1 MFVKI
6 CGITNEEDALLAV
19 ALGADC
25 LGFNFVP
32 GSVRRITPNTAQAI
46 VRRLPHGT
54 VSVGIFKNESPEKI
68 VSTVTQCGLS
78 GAQLHGREPVSEVR
92 WIRKRL
98 PFVIQAYSADD
109 PQLPSASNS
118 PADILL
124 LDASTPGSGNV
135 FDWRLATN
143 APSGVRLMI
152 AGGLNPENVSQ
163 AIEQLSPYG
172 VDVATGVES
181 SPGKKDAKKMQ
192 KFISLAKDLSKA
204 SKDEYS
210 IAGQERVSSDSYDDG
225 SNISRSERLRSTERG
240 ISSIHQAESEAY
252 QYHPL
257 KKNEIFTSAI
267 YDWADDG
274 E

>member
-32 GSVRRITPNTAQAI
+32 GSPRKISAHDAEAI

-54 VSVGIFKNESPEKI
+54 VTVGVFKNESPETI
-68 VSTVTQCGLS
+68 VSTITQCGLS

-98 PFVIQAYSADD
+98 PFVIQAFSADD
-109 PQLPSASNS
+109 PHLSSAGNS

-124 LDASTPGSGNV
+124 LDAATPGAGHV
-135 FDWRLATN
+135 FDWRLASN
-143 APSGVRLMI
+143 APAGVRLMI
-152 AGGLNPENVSQ
+152 AGGLNPDNV
-163 AIEQLSPYG
+163 ADAVTQLKPYG
-172 VDVATGVES
+172 VDVATGVEA

-192 KFISLAKDLSKA
+192 KFIALAKSTAGEGENQK
-204 SKDEYS
+204 SEKKDEH
-210 IAGQERVSSDSYDDG
+210 E
-225 SNISRSERLRSTERG
+225 TERSF
-240 ISSIHQAESEAY
+240 SSQR
-252 QYHPL
+252 
-257 KKNEIFTSAI
+257 TSGNVRSSTSGVRTPRGTI

-274 E
+274 Q

>member
-32 GSVRRITPNTAQAI
+32 GSVRRITPNAAQAI

-54 VSVGIFKNESPEKI
+54 VTVGVFKNESPEKI
-68 VSTVTQCGLS
+68 VSTVTQSGLS

-109 PQLPSASNS
+109 PQLASASNS

-124 LDASTPGSGNV
+124 LDAATPGSGNV
-135 FDWRLATN
+135 FDWRLASN
-143 APSGVRLMI
+143 APTGVRLMI
-152 AGGLNPENVSQ
+152 AGGLNPDNITQ
-163 AIEQLSPYG
+163 AIEQLNPYG

-181 SPGKKDAKKMQ
+181 SAGKKDAKKMQ
-192 KFISLAKDLSKA
+192 KFISLAKAESITEKENIQESNEMNDLEDRS
-204 SKDEYS
+204 SSPRNERSRDE
-210 IAGQERVSSDSYDDG
+210 ARW
-225 SNISRSERLRSTERG
+225 RR
-240 ISSIHQAESEAY
+240 AESEAK
-252 QYHPL
+252 PIDPF
-257 KKNEIFTSAI
+257 KKKEIFTSAI

>member
-32 GSVRRITPNTAQAI
+32 GSVRRITPNAAQTI
-46 VRRLPHGT
+46 IKRLPHGT
-54 VSVGIFKNESPEKI
+54 ITVGIFKNESPEKI

-109 PQLPSASNS
+109 PQLASASNS
-118 PADILL
+118 PADIIL
-124 LDASTPGSGNV
+124 LDAKTPGSGNV
-135 FDWRLATN
+135 FDWRLASN
-143 APSGVRLMI
+143 SPSGSRLMV
-152 AGGLNPENVSQ
+152 AGGLNPDNVAE
-163 AIEQLSPYG
+163 AIKQLNPYG

-181 SPGKKDAKKMQ
+181 APGKKDAKKMQ
-192 KFISLAKDLSKA
+192 RFITLAKNEMSTN
-204 SKDEYS
+204 
-210 IAGQERVSSDSYDDG
+210 VSSGQTVSDDR
-225 SNISRSERLRSTERG
+225 SSSPRSERLRSTETDK
-240 ISSIHQAESEAY
+240 
-252 QYHPL
+252 PL
-257 KKNEIFTSAI
+257 TNRSKQMEKFSSAI

>member
-1 MFVKI
+1 VFVKI

-32 GSVRRITPNTAQAI
+32 GSVRRITPNAAQAI

-54 VSVGIFKNESPEKI
+54 VTVGVFKNESPEKI

-92 WIRKRL
+92 WIRTRL

-109 PQLPSASNS
+109 PHLDAASNS

-135 FDWRLATN
+135 FDWRLASN

-152 AGGLNPENVSQ
+152 AGGLNPDNVSS
-163 AIEQLSPYG
+163 AIEQLNPYG
-172 VDVATGVES
+172 VDVATGVENA
-181 SPGKKDAKKMQ
+181 PGKKDAKKMQ
-192 KFISLAKDLSKA
+192 KFISLAKAEPQSE
-204 SKDEYS
+204 DENYS
-210 IAGQERVSSDSYDDG
+210 QESNDDDFQDRSSVSR
-225 SNISRSERLRSTERG
+225 NERSRN
-240 ISSIHQAESEAY
+240 AESEATSTDRS
-252 QYHPL
+252 
-257 KKNEIFTSAI
+257 KKIETFTSAI

>member
-32 GSVRRITPNTAQAI
+32 GSVRQVTPSVAQAI

-54 VSVGIFKNESPEKI
+54 VTVGVFKNESPETI

-98 PFVIQAYSADD
+98 PFVIQAFMAEDPHLTSAKK
-109 PQLPSASNS
+109 S
-118 PADILL
+118 PADIIL
-124 LDASTPGSGNV
+124 LDAKTPGSGNV
-135 FDWRLATN
+135 FDWRLANN
-143 APSGVRLMI
+143 APSGVRLLV
-152 AGGLNPENVSQ
+152 AGGLNPNNVAQ
-163 AIEQLSPYG
+163 AIEQIKPYG

-181 SPGKKDAKKMQ
+181 APGKKDARKMQ
-192 KFISLAKDLSKA
+192 LFIDLARDAA
-204 SKDEYS
+204 SEKVAQNEDGMYDEL
-210 IAGQERVSSDSYDDG
+210 SSDSRFHATQRQRRG
-225 SNISRSERLRSTERG
+225 ERESSSTQVQFE
-240 ISSIHQAESEAY
+240 
-252 QYHPL
+252 
-257 KKNEIFTSAI
+257 SAI

>member
-1 MFVKI
+1 MAVFVKI

-32 GSVRRITPNTAQAI
+32 GSVRQISPNVAQSI

-54 VSVGIFKNESPEKI
+54 VTVGVFKNESPETI

-98 PFVIQAYSADD
+98 PFVIQAFTADD
-109 PQLPSASNS
+109 PHLASAGKS
-118 PADILL
+118 PADIIL
-124 LDASTPGSGNV
+124 LDAKTPGSGNV
-135 FDWRLATN
+135 FDWRLANN
-143 APSGVRLMI
+143 APAGVRLMV
-152 AGGLNPENVSQ
+152 AGGLTPKNVAEAISQ
-163 AIEQLSPYG
+163 IKPYG

-181 SPGKKDAKKMQ
+181 APGKKDARKMQ
-192 KFISLAKDLSKA
+192 LFIDLAKDAASEKINQKQEKIYDSEVEVSTPRLHASQRRLSR
-204 SKDEYS
+204 E
-210 IAGQERVSSDSYDDG
+210 SSTSAK
-225 SNISRSERLRSTERG
+225 EVQFE
-240 ISSIHQAESEAY
+240 
-252 QYHPL
+252 
-257 KKNEIFTSAI
+257 SAI